1 MQLFSLKQCYISFEM
16 KYTCITAH
24 GKKRVF
30 TSYPVLMSEAAVA
43 DRGEAG
49 ALEGQRQGT
58 PSCL

>member
-1 MQLFSLKQCYISFEM
+1 ME
-16 KYTCITAH
+16 
-24 GKKRVF
+24 GKRVF

-49 ALEGQRQGT
+49 ALEGQHQGT